1 MPGWKNAV
9 RDEGFVMT
17 YDQIAWLPLCAGLTA
32 VGIVLSFLAFRRR
45 GATAG
50 LRATAWSLLPLAA
63 YLTGAHRTLW
73 DIGSAAVRFVAGLVL
88 SPVVWAGVVLAG
100 LSAVLFVVSGAMRG
114 RALSRARG
122 AGTTGKTEPRQ
133 VERPATTGPA
143 TTGPATTGPA
153 TTGSIGSGKSGPV
166 KSGPVKSGP
175 VKSAPPS
182 DDFSDIEEILKRRGI
197 S

>member
-1 MPGWKNAV
+1 
-9 RDEGFVMT
+9 MT

-73 DIGSAAVRFVAGLVL
+73 DIGSAAVRFVTGLVL

-122 AGTTGKTEPRQ
+122 AGTPGKTEPRQ
-133 VERPATTGPA
+133 VERPATAGPA
-143 TTGPATTGPA
+143 TA
-153 TTGSIGSGKSGPV
+153 GSIGSGKSGTGQSEPA
-166 KSGPVKSGP
+166 KSGAA
-175 VKSAPPS
+175 KSAPPS